1 MSLST
6 PQQIQERL
14 EAEFPQFPDPTPDGA
29 LRELDRIAR
38 ELDMRSKQLHW
49 LEKQLEPVE
58 ERYEEFIANHEVG
71 LWLKSESEGNKL
83 PPTEKMRIRMAH
95 LEIDAALLGEY
106 NGLLK
111 KRKRLES
118 RIKSLGKQADAQR
131 SVLSALKVE
140 AEARG

>member
-1 MSLST
+1 VSLST

-106 NGLLK
+106 
-111 KRKRLES
+111 
-118 RIKSLGKQADAQR
+118 KSLGKQADAQR